1 MSQATEIETITQEIY
16 NQDCPNLVSKIVENN
31 EKPKEKLEDVMRDL
45 EEKVNPKSAADGLV
59 KLVTAVQ
66 TNDPS
71 ILLNP
76 MQAGAKEFEARVGRP
91 MTYGEMRAMWG

>member
-1 MSQATEIETITQEIY
+1 MKQFYLNDIKIKKHLLLLEMSEPKQE
-16 NQDCPNLVSKIVENN
+16 DLKN
-31 EKPKEKLEDVMRDL
+31 ERLEDVMKDL
-45 EEKVNPKSAADGLV
+45 EYKVNPKSIEESV
-59 KLVTAVQ
+59 SKLKIAIN

-71 ILLNP
+71 ILLEP

>member
-1 MSQATEIETITQEIY
+1 MSEPKQE
-16 NQDCPNLVSKIVENN
+16 DLKN
-31 EKPKEKLEDVMRDL
+31 ERLEDVMKDL
-45 EEKVNPKSAADGLV
+45 EYKVNPKSIEESV
-59 KLVTAVQ
+59 SKLKIAIN

-71 ILLNP
+71 ILLEP

>member
-1 MSQATEIETITQEIY
+1 MSEPKQEV
-16 NQDCPNLVSKIVENN
+16 LKN
-31 EKPKEKLEDVMRDL
+31 ERLEDVMKDL
-45 EEKVNPKSAADGLV
+45 EYKVNPKSIEESV
-59 KLVTAVQ
+59 SKLKIAIN

-71 ILLNP
+71 ILLEP